1 MEVTHLMKSKQKLFT
16 VLIMITALLLM
27 TVGAAGCARKEEP
40 VVLKLADAGWDSI
53 QLHNSI
59 VSYILK
65 NGYGVQTEQVT
76 GTTPITWKALLEND
90 IQIYTEVWSENIAS
104 YKEDLASGVVK
115 EVSVN
120 FDDNAQGL
128 YVPRY
133 VIEGDPERGIDP
145 MAPDLKTVKDLLN
158 YSDVFADPEE
168 PNKGRIYGAISGWGV
183 DKILSNKFNAYGF
196 ADTFNYFQ
204 PGSDAA
210 LAASLVSAYEKGE
223 PWVGYYWAPTWISGQ
238 YDLVL
243 LDDEPYTGDEEAMNA
258 GLTAFPANRVT
269 VVVNAELEKTHPEIV
284 EFLSH
289 YETSSALT
297 AAGLAIMNSEGLN
310 TDQAA
315 IRMLKD
321 HPELLTAWLTDAN
334 VKNKVTEALA
344 KEA

>member
-1 MEVTHLMKSKQKLFT
+1 MKSKQKLFT

-27 TVGAAGCARKEEP
+27 TVGAAGCAKKEEP

>member
-1 MEVTHLMKSKQKLFT
+1 MKSKQKLFT

>member
-1 MEVTHLMKSKQKLFT
+1 MKSKQTLLT
-16 VLIMITALLLM
+16 ALAIIAALLLM
-27 TVGAAGCARKEEP
+27 TIGAAGCAKKDEP

-59 VSYILK
+59 VAYILK
-65 NGYGVQTEQVT
+65 HGYGVPTEQVT
-76 GTTPITWKALLEND
+76 GTTPITWKALVEND

-104 YKEDLASGVVK
+104 YKDDVAAGVVK

-133 VIEGDPERGIDP
+133 VIAGDAGRGIEP

-158 YSDVFADPEE
+158 YKEVFADPEE
-168 PNKGRIYGAISGWGV
+168 PEKGRIYGAISGWGV
-183 DKILSNKFNAYGF
+183 DKILSSKFNAYGF

-243 LDDEPYTGDEEAMNA
+243 LEDEPYTGDDDAMNA

-269 VVVNAELEKTHPEIV
+269 VAVNAELEKTHPQVV

-297 AAGLAIMNSEGLN
+297 AAGLAVMNSENLN

-315 IRMLKD
+315 IRLLKD
-321 HPELLTAWLTDAN
+321 HSELLTAWLTDAE
-334 VKNKVTEALA
+334 VQKKVTDALA
-344 KEA
+344 NEA

>member
-1 MEVTHLMKSKQKLFT
+1 MKSKQKLFT

-145 MAPDLKTVKDLLN
+145 MAPDLKTVKDLLS

>member
-258 GLTAFPANRVT
+258 RSDCFPGQPCHRCR
-269 VVVNAELEKTHPEIV
+269 E
-284 EFLSH
+284 
-289 YETSSALT
+289 
-297 AAGLAIMNSEGLN
+297 
-310 TDQAA
+310 
-315 IRMLKD
+315 R
-321 HPELLTAWLTDAN
+321 
-334 VKNKVTEALA
+334 
-344 KEA
+344 

>member
-1 MEVTHLMKSKQKLFT
+1 MNSKKKLFT
-16 VLIMITALLLM
+16 VMIILAALLLM
-27 TVGAAGCARKEEP
+27 TVGAAGCAKKDEP

-65 NGYGVQTEQVT
+65 HGYGVETEQIS
-76 GTTPITWKALLEND
+76 GTTPITWKAFLEND
-90 IQIYTEVWSENIAS
+90 IQIYTEVWGDLIPT
-104 YKEDLASGVVK
+104 YKDDLASGAIK
-115 EVSVN
+115 EVSIN

-133 VIEGDPERGIDP
+133 VIEGDAERGIEP

-158 YSDVFADPEE
+158 YKELFSDPEE
-168 PNKGRIYGAISGWGV
+168 PDKGRIYGAISGWEV
-183 DKILSNKFNAYGF
+183 DKILNNKFNAYGF

-210 LAASLVSAYEKGE
+210 LAASLVAAYEKGE
-223 PWVGYYWAPTWISGQ
+223 PWVGYYWEPTWISGK
-238 YDLVL
+238 YDLIL
-243 LDDEPYTGDEEAMNA
+243 LEDEPYTGDDEATKA
-258 GLTAFPANRVT
+258 GLTAFPTSRVT
-269 VVVNAELEKTHPEIV
+269 VAVNSELEKTQPDVV

-297 AAGLAIMNSEGLN
+297 ASGLAVMNSEGLN

-321 HPELLTAWLTDAN
+321 NPELLESWLTDSE
-334 VKNKVTEALA
+334 VLKKVTTALA